1 MLNVWSINQ
10 LVFKSELWINLLC
23 ALKKLSVYIVKLCNR
38 IDFLSMSSLYKMI
51 RTIVLLFQLGKRLT
65 ASCVGRQTKSAS
77 SCFVP
82 LVATTITGGVCTP
95 QWPSCQ
101 RCERAG
107 SVLIVRCAK
116 CAGRSTLISFFFT
129 PKEMQIDIRC
139 IHFQFVNVISRFS
152 WALVTFYVYFVY
164 RQPGEDSKMLV
175 CDTCDK
181 GYHTFC
187 LKPVMTA
194 IPKNGWKCKV
204 RWLKWQ
210 MGWAFQAKTVLIIYD
225 KP

>member
-1 MLNVWSINQ
+1 
-10 LVFKSELWINLLC
+10 
-23 ALKKLSVYIVKLCNR
+23 
-38 IDFLSMSSLYKMI
+38 MSRLYKMI

-65 ASCVGRQTKSAS
+65 ASCVGRQTKSAN

-82 LVATTITGGVCTP
+82 LVATTITGGVFTP
-95 QWPSCQ
+95 QWPFCQ
-101 RCERAG
+101 RCEPAG

-116 CAGRSTLISFFFT
+116 CAGRSTLISFFSL
-129 PKEMQIDIRC
+129 KD
-139 IHFQFVNVISRFS
+139 FQFVHVKSGFS

-204 RWLKWQ
+204 RRLKWQ